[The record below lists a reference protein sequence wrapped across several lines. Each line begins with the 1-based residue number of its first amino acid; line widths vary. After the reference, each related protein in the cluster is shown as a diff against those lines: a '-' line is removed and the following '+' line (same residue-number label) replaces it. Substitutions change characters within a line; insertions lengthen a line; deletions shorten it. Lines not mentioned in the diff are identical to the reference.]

1 MRLIRVSRV
10 FLSVVFT
17 IMLFAAGCQD
27 VDIQLNAPENSKN
40 DDVIKI
46 GFSMGTLQEERWQ
59 RDRDI
64 LVARA
69 QELGAEVIVLNAY
82 NDSEEQIRQIGYLID
97 QGIDVLIVIPNDS
110 DKGIEMVNMAKKA
123 GIKVICYDRIIK
135 NANVDLYVSFD
146 NVKVGELMAQALVKE
161 VPSGNYVILKGS
173 PTDYNSAML
182 YEGHMNI
189 LKDYIRRGDIKIVA
203 ETWAKDWAREYG
215 FQCVEE
221 TLEKGIEID
230 GIIAGNDGLA
240 AAAIEALAEKRLAG
254 KVAVVGHD
262 ADLAA
267 CQRVVEGTQL
277 MTVYKPIEKIAKA
290 AAEAAIK
297 MANGQELNIYDT
309 INDGKYDV
317 PYFMIQPIPVTIDNM
332 QSTIIKDSFH
342 RMEDIYINVPQ
353 YQWPKD

>member
-1 MRLIRVSRV
+1 MRLIIRAYAV
-10 FLSVVFT
+10 FLLVCV
-17 IMLFAAGCQD
+17 IMILATGCQD
-27 VDIQLNAPENSKN
+27 TDKQLSAPEGPKS
-40 DDVIKI
+40 DDGIKI
-46 GFSMGTLQEERWQ
+46 GLSMGTLNEERWQ

-64 LVARA
+64 FVARA

-82 NDSEEQIRQIGYLID
+82 NDSEEQIRQTGYLID
-97 QGIDVLIVIPNDS
+97 QGIDVLIVIPNDA
-110 DKGIEMVNMAKKA
+110 DKGIEMVNMARKA

-146 NVKVGELMAQALVKE
+146 NIKVGELMAEALVKE
-161 VPSGNYVILKGS
+161 VPTGNYVILKGS
-173 PTDYNSAML
+173 PTDYNSTML

-189 LKDYIRRGDIKIVA
+189 LKNYIRRGDIKIVA

-221 TLEKGIEID
+221 TLEKGIKID
-230 GIIAGNDGLA
+230 GIIAANDSLA
-240 AAAIEALAEKRLAG
+240 AAAIEALSEKRLAG

-262 ADLAA
+262 ADLSA

-277 MTVYKPIEKIAKA
+277 MTVYKPIEKLAKA

-297 MANGQELNIYDT
+297 MANGQEIYIYDT

-342 RMEDIYINVPQ
+342 RMEDIYINIPQ
-353 YQWPKD
+353 YQWPKE